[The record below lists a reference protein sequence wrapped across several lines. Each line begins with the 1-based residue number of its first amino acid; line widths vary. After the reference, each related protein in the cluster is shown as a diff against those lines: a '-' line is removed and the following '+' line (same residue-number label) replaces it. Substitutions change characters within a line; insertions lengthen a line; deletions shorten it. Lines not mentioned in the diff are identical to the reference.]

1 MAGNEELRRDREP
14 LLNERERLAQ
24 ILVLFGRHGVRG
36 LAGLLGIG
44 QGREEPLENT
54 RPEAVVAL
62 MRDLGPVAVKFGQLL
77 AMRSD
82 LLEPEWTAALSTLQD
97 RLPPLPFESLRPIV
111 EEAVGAPLA
120 SAFMAFDE
128 VALAAASIAQ
138 VHAATLTDGREVIVK
153 IRRPGIERQVDA
165 DLRILRRL
173 ARMAQR
179 RVPTLARLRPDE
191 LLRHLGENL
200 AREMDLGA
208 EARSS
213 ESIGAFLATLGVR
226 TAGFEWELTG
236 RRVNI
241 QERLRGV
248 PASDLDAARRTDV
261 PLPAMAHSYAQ
272 AVLRMIVMNGEFH
285 ADPHPGNVYFLEDGS
300 LAFIDFGSVGSLRPQ
315 RREELVRLGLAVAV
329 DDTAGVVDVLMAWA
343 GDPAV
348 DRRGLEQDIAEIIG
362 QLRGVPLG
370 QIDLA
375 DIVRRAFTLLR
386 QHHLALP
393 PDLALVLR
401 TVLTAESFVRRMD
414 PSFHIASELGPLA
427 AELIRERGSPER
439 LKAEGV
445 RLLGALGRAALSTP
459 GLVGQLERFARTG
472 TVPVSVASS
481 DLERVRPGRHG
492 RRDGDPAVLPAALTI
507 SAAILYSSEPRLA
520 AVAAASAFVLVVVNW
535 LRRP

>member
-1 MAGNEELRRDREP
+1 MSDMEPRGAREP
-14 LLNERERLAQ
+14 ALNERERLAQ
-24 ILVLFGRHGVRG
+24 ILVLFGRHGIKG
-36 LAGLLGIG
+36 LAGLLGLG
-44 QGREEPLENT
+44 QGREEPLENA

-62 MRDLGPVAVKFGQLL
+62 MRDLGPVAVKFGQIL

-97 RLPPLPFESLRPIV
+97 RLPPLPFETLRPIV
-111 EEAVGAPLA
+111 EEAIGGPIA
-120 SAFMAFDE
+120 SAFIAFDE

-138 VHAATLTDGREVIVK
+138 VHAATLVGGREVIVK
-153 IRRPGIERQVDA
+153 IRRPGIERLVDA
-165 DLRILRRL
+165 DLRLLRRL
-173 ARMAQR
+173 ARLAER
-179 RVPTLARLRPDE
+179 RLPTLARLRPDE

-236 RRVNI
+236 RRINI

-248 PASDLDAARRTDV
+248 PASDLEAARSQDV
-261 PLPAMAHSYAQ
+261 PLTAMARSYAQ
-272 AVLRMIVMNGEFH
+272 AVLRMIVINGEFH

-300 LAFIDFGSVGSLRPQ
+300 LAFIDFGSVGTLRPQ
-315 RREELVRLGLAVAV
+315 RREELVRLGLAVAAN
-329 DDTAGVVDVLMAWA
+329 DTAAAVDVLLTWA
-343 GDPAV
+343 GDSAV
-348 DRRGLEQDIAEIIG
+348 DRRGLEHDIAELIDL
-362 QLRGVPLG
+362 LRGVPLG

-375 DIVRRAFTLLR
+375 DIFRRAFTLLR

-401 TVLTAESFVRRMD
+401 TLLTAESFVRRMD

-427 AELIRERGSPER
+427 AELMRERASPER
-439 LKAEGV
+439 LKAEAV

-472 TVPVSVASS
+472 TVPVSVAAS
-481 DLERVRPGRHG
+481 DPDRVRPGRHG
-492 RRDGDPAVLPAALTI
+492 RRDGNPDVLPAALTI
-507 SAAILYSSEPRLA
+507 SAAILYSSEPVLA
-520 AVAAASAFVLVVVNW
+520 AVAAASAFALVVVNW
-535 LRRP
+535 LRRR

>member
-1 MAGNEELRRDREP
+1 MADEAVRGDREP
-14 LLNERERLAQ
+14 PLNERERIAQ
-24 ILVLFGRHGVRG
+24 ILMLFGRHGIKG

-44 QGREEPLENT
+44 PGREEPLDNA
-54 RPEAVVAL
+54 RPDAVVAL

-111 EEAVGAPLA
+111 EDAMGAPLDT
-120 SAFMAFDE
+120 AFSAFDE

-138 VHAATLTDGREVIVK
+138 VHAATLPDGREVIVK

-173 ARMAQR
+173 ARLAQR
-179 RVPTLARLRPDE
+179 RVPAIARLRPDE

-213 ESIGAFLATLGVR
+213 ESIGTFLATLGVR

-248 PASDLDAARRTDV
+248 PASDLGAARSEGV
-261 PLPAMAHSYAQ
+261 PLAAMAHSYAQ
-272 AVLRMIVMNGEFH
+272 AVLRMLVINGEFH

-300 LAFIDFGSVGSLRPQ
+300 LAFIDFGSVGAVRPQ

-329 DDTAGVVDVLMAWA
+329 HDTAAVVDVLMDWA

-348 DRRGLEQDIAEIIG
+348 DRRGLEQDIAEITG
-362 QLRGVPLG
+362 RLRGVPLG

-375 DIVRRAFTLLR
+375 EIVRHAFTLLR
-386 QHHLALP
+386 QHQLALP

-401 TVLTAESFVRRMD
+401 TLLTAESFVRRMD
-414 PSFHIASELGPLA
+414 PSFNIASELGPLA
-427 AELIRERGSPER
+427 TELMRERASPQR
-439 LKAEGV
+439 LKADGF
-445 RLLGALGRAALSTP
+445 RLLGALARAALSTP

-481 DLERVRPGRHG
+481 DLDRLRSRPHG
-492 RRDGDPAVLPAALTI
+492 RAAGDPNVLPAALAVG
-507 SAAILYSSEPRLA
+507 AAVLYASEPRLSA
-520 AVAAASAFVLVVVNW
+520 VVAAAGFALVVANW
-535 LRRP
+535 LRRR

>member
-1 MAGNEELRRDREP
+1 MADNEELRGDREP

-24 ILVLFGRHGVRG
+24 ILVLFGRHGLKG
-36 LAGLLGIG
+36 LAGLLGLG
-44 QGREEPLENT
+44 QGREEPLENA

-77 AMRSD
+77 AMRND

-97 RLPPLPFESLRPIV
+97 RLPPLPFETLRPIV
-111 EEAVGAPLA
+111 EEAVGAPLGT
-120 SAFMAFDE
+120 AFTAFDE

-138 VHAATLTDGREVIVK
+138 VHAATLTDGREAIVK

-173 ARMAQR
+173 ARLAQR

-226 TAGFEWELTG
+226 TAAFEWELTG

-248 PASDLDAARRTDV
+248 PASDLEAARRQDV
-261 PLPAMAHSYAQ
+261 PLRAMAHSYAQ
-272 AVLRMIVMNGEFH
+272 AVLRMIVIHGEFH

-300 LAFIDFGSVGSLRPQ
+300 LAFIDFGSVGTLRPQ

-329 DDTAGVVDVLMAWA
+329 NDTAAVVDVLMAWA
-343 GDPAV
+343 GDPPV
-348 DRRGLEQDIAEIIG
+348 DGRRLEHDIGEIIDR
-362 QLRGVPLG
+362 LRGVPLG

-375 DIVRRAFTLLR
+375 EIVRRAFTLLR

-393 PDLALVLR
+393 PDLVLVLR
-401 TVLTAESFVRRMD
+401 TLLTAESFVRRMD
-414 PSFHIASELGPLA
+414 PSFNIASELGPLA
-427 AELIRERGSPER
+427 AELMRERASPAR
-439 LKAEGV
+439 LKAEGF
-445 RLLGALGRAALSTP
+445 RLLGALGRAALSAP

-472 TVPVSVASS
+472 TVPVSVASG
-481 DLERVRPGRHG
+481 DLDRLQSRRHG
-492 RRDGDPAVLPAALTI
+492 RGNGDPNVLPAALII

-520 AVAAASAFVLVVVNW
+520 AVAAAAAFALLVVNW
-535 LRRP
+535 LRR

>member
-1 MAGNEELRRDREP
+1 MAGNEELPDDREP

-36 LAGLLGIG
+36 VAGLLGRG
-44 QGREEPLENT
+44 QGREEPVENV

-62 MRDLGPVAVKFGQLL
+62 MRDLGPVAVKFGQIL

-82 LLEPEWTAALSTLQD
+82 LLESEWTSALSTLQD
-97 RLPPLPFESLRPIV
+97 RLPPLPFETLRPLV
-111 EEAVGAPLA
+111 EEAIGGPLA
-120 SAFMAFDE
+120 SAFVSFDE

-138 VHAATLTDGREVIVK
+138 VHAATLIGGRKVIVK
-153 IRRPGIERQVDA
+153 IRRPGIERLVDA

-173 ARMAQR
+173 ARLAER
-179 RVPTLARLRPDE
+179 RLPAVARLKPDE
-191 LLRHLGENL
+191 LLRQLGENL

-213 ESIGAFLATLGVR
+213 ASIGAFLATLGVR
-226 TAGFEWELTG
+226 TAAFEWELTG

-248 PASDLDAARRTDV
+248 PAGNLQAARSADV

-272 AVLRMIVMNGEFH
+272 AVLRMIVINGEFH
-285 ADPHPGNVYFLEDGS
+285 ADPHPGNVFFLEDGS
-300 LAFIDFGSVGSLRPQ
+300 LAFIDFGSVGTLRPQ

-329 DDTAGVVDVLMAWA
+329 DDMASLVDVLMAWA

-348 DRRGLEQDIAEIIG
+348 DRRALEHDIAEIIG
-362 QLRGVPLG
+362 PLRSVPLG

-375 DIVRRAFTLLR
+375 ELFRPVFTVLRR
-386 QHHLALP
+386 HHLALP
-393 PDLALVLR
+393 PDLVLVLR
-401 TVLTAESFVRRMD
+401 TLLTAESFVRRMD
-414 PSFHIASELGPLA
+414 PSFHIASELWPLA
-427 AELIRERGSPER
+427 AELIRERASPQR
-439 LKAEGV
+439 LKAEGL

-472 TVPVSVASS
+472 TVPVSLPSG
-481 DLERVRPGRHG
+481 DLERLRSGRHG
-492 RRDGDPAVLPAALTI
+492 RRDGDPNVLPAALTV

-520 AVAAASAFVLVVVNW
+520 AVAAAAGLVLVVVNW
-535 LRRP
+535 LRRR

>member
-1 MAGNEELRRDREP
+1 M
-14 LLNERERLAQ
+14 LNERERLAQ
-24 ILVLFGRHGVRG
+24 ILVLFGRHGVKG

-44 QGREEPLENT
+44 QGREEPLENA

-111 EEAVGAPLA
+111 EEAVGAPLG
-120 SAFMAFDE
+120 SAFLAFDE

-179 RVPTLARLRPDE
+179 RLPTLARLRPDE

-213 ESIGAFLATLGVR
+213 ESIGAFLATIGVR

-241 QERLRGV
+241 QQRLRGV
-248 PASDLDAARRTDV
+248 PASDLEAARRADV

-272 AVLRMIVMNGEFH
+272 AVLRMIVINGEFH
-285 ADPHPGNVYFLEDGS
+285 ADPHPGNVYFLEEGS
-300 LAFIDFGSVGSLRPQ
+300 LAFIDFGSVGTLRPQ
-315 RREELVRLGLAVAV
+315 RREELVRLGLAVAIN
-329 DDTAGVVDVLMAWA
+329 DTASVVDVLMAWA

-348 DRRGLEQDIAEIIG
+348 DRRGLEHDIVEIIG
-362 QLRGVPLG
+362 PLRDVPLG
-370 QIDLA
+370 QIDL
-375 DIVRRAFTLLR
+375 VEVFRRVFTLLR
-386 QHHLALP
+386 HHHLALP

-401 TVLTAESFVRRMD
+401 TLLTAESFVRRMD
-414 PSFHIASELGPLA
+414 PAFHIASELGPLA
-427 AELIRERGSPER
+427 AELMRERASPQR

-472 TVPVSVASS
+472 TVPVSLPSN
-481 DLERVRPGRHG
+481 DLERLRSGRHG
-492 RRDGDPAVLPAALTI
+492 RRDADPNVLPAALAV

-520 AVAAASAFVLVVVNW
+520 AVAAAAGFVLVVVNW
-535 LRRP
+535 LRRR